1 MYTMKNWYLDPY
13 NDKFRCR
20 GHCYGNPRFFS
31 GEFVTTSYI
40 VRIEVEDGEERLKLF
55 TMSGSCYI
63 LDYADINESAVE
75 QTEKAL
81 KSMGVA
87 LDLQRCLA
95 RSKERIEATKKKV
108 AELIKPNELYVV
120 MTGGLGIVKAYF
132 KSAEDVIQM
141 PVMVHTGTFQDSI
154 YVSDYATGLCDWRIF
169 PSFCDVTPY
178 HWSDGLNAV
187 HIDNVG
193 ENFVFKGS
201 QKDILCESGKVTVIK
216 HEDYVGEGLFSP
228 DAVNGKCL
236 LSDFDFDSNDKN

>member
-1 MYTMKNWYLDPY
+1 MKNWYLDPY

-55 TMSGSCYI
+55 TKSGSCYI
-63 LDYADINESAVE
+63 LYYADINESAVE

-120 MTGGLGIVKAYF
+120 MTGGYGVAEAYF
-132 KSAEDVIQM
+132 KDKDEVIE
-141 PVMVHTGTFQDSI
+141 PIRVNTHIGTIQDSI
-154 YVSDYATGLCDWRIF
+154 LVTDFLKGLCDWRIF
-169 PSFCDVTPY
+169 PNVFCVQPY
-178 HWSDGLNAV
+178 HWSDGLDAV

-193 ENFVFKGS
+193 ENFMFKGS

-216 HEDYVGEGLFSP
+216 HEDYVGEGLLSP
-228 DAVNGKCL
+228 DAVNGKCVF
-236 LSDFDFDSNDKN
+236 FDGKSNDEN